1 MSFTHLEQ
9 ALVLLKRYDAWSP
22 QVASIV
28 RQRFQIPEELIQAA
42 NDEELRTFVPEVDL
56 KNYVFM
62 AEYDMSLNAHYF
74 QDVLAT
80 GEIVTGK
87 TAFVSFFRLTQLE
100 YIMLQE
106 LKVIRKLHRIRTVKD
121 EFDEIR
127 LQPGEAKLFHER
139 YSNLF
144 GDFSE
149 TTVVDMKQL
158 AERAKERKLLNLERQ
173 VDCSAFYIFYIQ
185 YYLEALKLCG
195 RQETQQLHQAMRGL
209 SHNLEIKDLINA
221 DLLQQEFKDICN
233 YKYQRRWS
241 EHAHNKEHLPKDMS
255 DIYRH
260 GLGVPPRSEHEP
272 YPYDP
277 LPRPQTTRAQIYYC

>member
-9 ALVLLKRYDAWSP
+9 ALVLLKRYDAWSSE
-22 QVASIV
+22 VASMV

-80 GEIVTGK
+80 REIVKGK

-106 LKVIRKLHRIRTVKD
+106 LKVIRKLHRIRTVKE
-121 EFDEIR
+121 EFDEAR
-127 LQPGEAKLFHER
+127 LQPDTAKSFYER

-158 AERAKERKLLNLERQ
+158 ADRAKERQLFNKEGQ

-185 YYLEALKLCG
+185 YYVEALKLCG
-195 RQETQQLHQAMRGL
+195 RQNTQQLYQAMRGL
-209 SHNLEIKDLINA
+209 RHNLEIKDLINA
-221 DLLQQEFKDICN
+221 DLLQQEFKDICT

-241 EHAHNKEHLPKDMS
+241 KHALDKEHLSKDKS
-255 DIYRH
+255 NIHRH
-260 GLGVPPRSEHEP
+260 GLGVPPRREHEP
-272 YPYDP
+272 YPYD
-277 LPRPQTTRAQIYYC
+277 LYYC